1 MLDAANKAVVSNK
14 AGELSELAVTNN
26 DELIVA
32 GSDELDEFVEADEAV
47 QPNELVVTNEAIDEL
62 NELVVAEGLHADNI
76 EKGK

>member
-47 QPNELVVTNEAIDEL
+47 
-62 NELVVAEGLHADNI
+62 
-76 EKGK
+76 